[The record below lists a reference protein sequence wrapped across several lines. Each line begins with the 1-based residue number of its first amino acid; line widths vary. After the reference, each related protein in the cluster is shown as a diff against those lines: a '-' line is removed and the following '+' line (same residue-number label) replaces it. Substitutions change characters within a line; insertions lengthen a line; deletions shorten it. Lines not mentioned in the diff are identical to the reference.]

1 MFNLKQT
8 NMNVKSLM
16 LFLAL
21 AGLGTSCSDD
31 ETQGGGTSSIAGRS
45 ELQIVFSGSGES
57 QSYDKPTKAT
67 KAIATAKENQIDDL
81 QIYLFAAASE
91 GGPYYYLETWQDGTA
106 FDPEDKDG
114 AGKAKTNFKKTE
126 SGTGWKASLYPNELP
141 GVPYIKLFC
150 VANKNVAGVLASDGA
165 TVSQTTDEHFYQED
179 GAAKILETLTPVTTA
194 DKGDGT
200 YDVTAGTTETD
211 FIASFTKA
219 LGTAANGVIS
229 TPLLMTGQGKT
240 KISGNVSKVDID
252 LTRVAA
258 RFDIDNTTS
267 KSNLTIKKVTL
278 AQGRKT
284 APLWNA
290 PLTKVEKA
298 DLGTSGLI
306 AQKYEV
312 VDFEKLEGANQ
323 GVTESS
329 IYVYPTLATDESF
342 LILEGT
348 YKSPVNSSQ
357 VEVTYHVPITRTPEG
372 GDKGEYIAINANN
385 RYCLRITD
393 VTLSNVYGTF
403 DVVDWTSAGGI
414 TIRPD
419 NDAPVFDATVAFDPT
434 SANKPTDLN
443 AANPDAT
450 TFDYEVTGDT
460 DGAGSF
466 SLTMAATGA
475 VRCEKETMSAT
486 KAGETDWLTITSD
499 KTEERDGVWYT
510 TFKFEYTNSIGQQP
524 VAVHFINETASYD
537 PALWT
542 TINFYGPK
550 AVPSFAL
557 ATAGNS
563 KGNLAN
569 ADDPKAPT
577 ATIYSV
583 NGSYV
588 TFDITSIEG
597 VEVDALTGYKAEKVA
612 TNGFVHTFKVSVDTE
627 ASADGGNMVF
637 KNAGDP
643 TKTTTLTI
651 TKADPSLS
659 VEKSTDANN
668 ASDYTATNDISG
680 TLKIDLDLL
689 STESCSFKVNAPQG
703 STVASLDC
711 PWLSITETH
720 TWTDSDGE
728 RYAEYQL
735 KQKESPANT
744 NDFNLVFTNGLTEKG
759 ITAPGFTLTLNKA
772 YSKPKL
778 EAATT
783 GTASVFNEAISFT
796 DNNTGT
802 VNMYK
807 AADSK
812 IYVKMTCPEGAT
824 FENVNGLSITN
835 NSGEYEIKVTDASQ
849 LSDATTV
856 ITAKNSSD
864 ATRTATLT
872 ITWLDPAITFE
883 KTLDT
888 ANAAAIEGDNINVTG
903 STFKDSYGTIKI
915 KVKGYKGSTITISD
929 VTNTWAG
936 IANPPTEIGED
947 GTAEITIMA
956 ATAGNADETGD
967 ITITVTN
974 AVTNGSDKTITLK
987 KVTAP

>member
-16 LFLAL
+16 LLLAL
-21 AGLGTSCSDD
+21 AGLGASCTDD
-31 ETQGGGTSSIAGRS
+31 ETTGGGTTGTTGRS

-57 QSYDKPTKAT
+57 QSYDKPT

-106 FDPEDKDG
+106 YDPEHPET
-114 AGKAKTNFKKTE
+114 TNFKKTE
-126 SGTGWKASLYPNELP
+126 AGTGWKASLYPNELG

-150 VANKNVAGVLASDGA
+150 IANKNVPGVLASDGA
-165 TVSQTTDEHFYQED
+165 TVSQTTDEKFYQED
-179 GAAKILETLTPVTTA
+179 GATEILTTLTPVTTA
-194 DKGDGT
+194 KNGDGSYT
-200 YDVTAGTTETD
+200 VTAGTTETD

-219 LGTAANGVIS
+219 LGAAADGVIS

-284 APLWNA
+284 APLWTA

-298 DLGTSGLI
+298 DLTTSALI
-306 AQKYEV
+306 AQKYEA
-312 VDFEKLEGANQ
+312 VDFEKLTGANQ
-323 GVTESS
+323 GITESS
-329 IYVYPTLATDESF
+329 LYVYPTLATDESY

-357 VEVTYHVPITRTPEG
+357 VPVTYHVPIVRTPEG

-419 NDAPVFDATVAFDPT
+419 NDAPVFDAALAFDAT

-443 AANPDAT
+443 AGNPEAT
-450 TFDYEVTGDT
+450 TYDYEVTGNA
-460 DGAGSF
+460 DGEGSF
-466 SLTMAATGA
+466 GLTLAATGS

-486 KAGETDWLTITSD
+486 KAGETDWLTITTD

-542 TINFYGPK
+542 TVNFYGPK

-557 ATAGNS
+557 VAGGNS
-563 KGNLAN
+563 KGNITALTDGDA
-569 ADDPKAPT
+569 KKPT

-597 VEVDALTGYKAEKVA
+597 VTADALTGYKAEKIA
-612 TNGFVHTFKVSVDTE
+612 TNGFVHTFKVSVDAE
-627 ASADGGNMVF
+627 ATAAGGNMVF

-659 VEKSTDANN
+659 VAKSTDANG
-668 ASDYTATNDISG
+668 ASDYTAGSESPFVITG
-680 TLKIDLDLL
+680 TLQVDLDLL
-689 STESCSFKVNAPQG
+689 ATGSANFKVNSPQG
-703 STVASLDC
+703 LTVASLDC
-711 PWLSITETH
+711 PWLTITEVH
-720 TWTDSDGE
+720 PWADSDGN
-728 RYAEYQL
+728 RYTEYQL
-735 KQKESPANT
+735 KKKESPANT
-744 NDFNLVFTNGLTEKG
+744 SDFNLVFTSKLTEQG
-759 ITAPGFTLTLNKA
+759 ITAPGFKLTLNKA
-772 YSKPKL
+772 YSKPTITPNAAPGTYVNSAFNDGTPVGYPYAVTADMYKVDNSTIYLQMACTEAMSVASDDANVSVTKQGDTNYYKIEVTNAATVAGQVTITATNDNDANRKATVTLTLIDPAVKL
-778 EAATT
+778 ENPA
-783 GTASVFNEAISFT
+783 G
-796 DNNTGT
+796 G
-802 VNMYK
+802 
-807 AADSK
+807 
-812 IYVKMTCPEGAT
+812 
-824 FENVNGLSITN
+824 
-835 NSGEYEIKVTDASQ
+835 VTPTLAG
-849 LSDATTV
+849 TTV
-856 ITAKNSSD
+856 
-864 ATRTATLT
+864 TLPNT
-872 ITWLDPAITFE
+872 YAQYS
-883 KTLDT
+883 
-888 ANAAAIEGDNINVTG
+888 V
-903 STFKDSYGTIKI
+903 STFDI
-915 KVKGYKGSTITISD
+915 VAPKGSTVTCAASAWFTCNPASATIDASKKQSITLMGGDQSSTDD
-929 VTNTWAG
+929 VT
-936 IANPPTEIGED
+936 
-947 GTAEITIMA
+947 ITVHNSV
-956 ATAGNADETGD
+956 TNADET
-967 ITITVTN
+967 ITVT
-974 AVTNGSDKTITLK
+974 K
-987 KVTAP
+987 AP